1 MRRALWLSSGVIV
14 WAVHFIGIYG
24 FTGLACAR
32 GWHAAVPWGVGA
44 ATALAAAVAA
54 MLLARALP
62 RRAAFEDAMVVG
74 LAGFALLAIV
84 WEGISIFMVAPCVA
98 R

>member
-32 GWHAAVPWGVGA
+32 GWERVVPWGVGG
-44 ATALAAAVAA
+44 ATLLAAAAA
-54 MLLARALP
+54 ALLVVREVP
-62 RRAAFEDAMVVG
+62 RRHEFEAALVAG
-74 LAGFALLAIV
+74 LAGFALLAIL
-84 WEGISIFMVAPCVA
+84 WEGVSVLMVAPCVS